1 MNFVIFPDDYEQLS
15 ESQRKAIVPICIAC
29 VDRHGN
35 PIARVWF
42 DQGVAPIQD
51 HLRKI
56 ARNQLGD
63 IRRVSELTEIVV
75 HKLWERHGAA
85 AGVLPW
91 RRVYMWALWE
101 ARELAAGGSTW
112 YLRHT
117 APLALDSVDEDLR
130 QDCSAD
136 PTDYGKLYEQRSL
149 IALIERRIE
158 QDDRDDIRRYF
169 KMLRQ
174 GYTWEEIGEELG
186 YRTSEAPRKRFER
199 WIKEHFPRKAG

>member
-1 MNFVIFPDDYEQLS
+1 MKFVIFPFDYEQLP
-15 ESQRKAIVPICIAC
+15 ESKRRAIVPICIAS
-29 VDRHGN
+29 VDCHGS

-42 DQGVAPIQD
+42 DEGVAPIQD

-63 IRRVSELTEIVV
+63 IRRVSELTETVV
-75 HKLWERHGAA
+75 HKLWERHGAD

-91 RRVYMWALWE
+91 RRVFIWAMWE

-117 APLALDSVDEDLR
+117 VPLALDSLDENVR
-130 QDCSAD
+130 DCVAD
-136 PTDYGKLYEQRSL
+136 PTDYGKIYEQRSL
-149 IALIERRIE
+149 IAQIERRIDE
-158 QDDRDDIRRYF
+158 AHRDDIRQYF

-174 GYTWEEIGEELG
+174 GYTWEEIGEELR

-199 WIKEHFPRKAG
+199 WIKEHFPRKVR